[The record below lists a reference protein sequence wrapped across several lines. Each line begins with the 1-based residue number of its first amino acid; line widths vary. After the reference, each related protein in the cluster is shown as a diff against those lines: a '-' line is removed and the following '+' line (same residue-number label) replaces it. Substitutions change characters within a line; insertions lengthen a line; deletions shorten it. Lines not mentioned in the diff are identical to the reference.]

1 MEKVYIG
8 VDVSKDRLDVGVYPS
23 DRRWQVSND
32 EAGIAE
38 LCLELADLKPALVAF
53 EATGGYELPLYIAL
67 DASNLPATPVNPRQ
81 IRDFARSMG
90 RLAKTDAIDAYII
103 AQFAS
108 VNPELKPKPIGD
120 TQELKDIVTRRIQ
133 ILQMLTAEI
142 NRIRGA
148 RPACRERIKSHISWL
163 KTELADINREIS
175 SVIKKDPVWQEK
187 DALLQSIPGVG
198 PALSATLLSQLPEL
212 GTLNRKKIAALVGV
226 APLNRDSGKM
236 HGRRCVWGGRATVR
250 AALYMAT
257 LVAARYNV
265 VIGSYYGRLC
275 AAGKSKKVALVA
287 CMRKLLTIV
296 NSMLRHRV
304 SWSHVAS

>member
-53 EATGGYELPLYIAL
+53 EATGGYELPVYIAL

-175 SVIKKDPVWQEK
+175 SVIKKDPVWQQK
-187 DALLQSIPGVG
+187 DVLLQSIPGVG

-226 APLNRDSGKM
+226 APLNRDSGRM

-265 VIGSYYGRLC
+265 VIRSYYGRLC

-304 SWSHVAS
+304 LWSHVAS

>member
-53 EATGGYELPLYIAL
+53 EATGGYELPVYIAL

-175 SVIKKDPVWQEK
+175 SVIKKDPVWQQK
-187 DALLQSIPGVG
+187 DVLLQSIPGVG

-226 APLNRDSGKM
+226 APLNRDSGRM

-265 VIGSYYGRLC
+265 VIRSYYGRLC

>member
-1 MEKVYIG
+1 MKKVYIG
-8 VDVSKDRLDVGVYPS
+8 VDISKDRLDVAVYPS

-32 EAGIAE
+32 EVGIAG
-38 LCLELADLKPALVAF
+38 LCREIVDLKPALVAF

-67 DASNLPATPVNPRQ
+67 DASKLPATSVNPRQ

-90 RLAKTDAIDAYII
+90 KLAKTDAIDAYII
-103 AQFAS
+103 AQFTS

-142 NRIRGA
+142 NRVRGA
-148 RPACRERIKSHISWL
+148 RPACRERIQSHISWL
-163 KTELADINREIS
+163 KLELADINRELKDL
-175 SVIKKDPVWQEK
+175 IKKDPIWREK
-187 DALLQSIPGVG
+187 DTLLQSMPGVG

-212 GTLNRKKIAALVGV
+212 GTLNRKKIAALVGI
-226 APLNRDSGKM
+226 APFNRDSGKM
-236 HGRRCVWGGRATVR
+236 HGRRCVWGGRASVR
-250 AALYMAT
+250 AVLYMAT
-257 LVAARYNV
+257 LVAAQHNE
-265 VIGSYYGRLC
+265 VIRSFYDRLC
-275 AAGKSKKVALVA
+275 AAGKSKKVTLVA

-304 SWSHVAS
+304 SWGYVTN